1 MDGNQRD
8 VQVMAGQAGGGLRA
22 GARLAL
28 LSDVHGN
35 PIALDAVLA
44 DITRQGGA
52 DAYWV
57 LGDLVAIGYDPVTVL
72 ERLTSL
78 PNVRFTQGNTD
89 RYVVTGEGP
98 HPHIEDAAADP
109 TLLPL
114 LVGVAQSF
122 AWTRGYVTSAG
133 WYDWLAALPFAQRA
147 TLPDGTR
154 LLGVHVAPDRDDGM
168 GVHPALDDSEVR
180 VMLHGCEANL
190 VCVGHMHWPSERI
203 VDGIRV
209 VNVGNVSN
217 PWAVDLRASYAMLT
231 ATETGYL
238 IQHHW
243 ASYSTEAVIEA
254 IRRSRHPSTDFIT
267 GFFQGLHTPAWL
279 KEHGRA
285 SGS

>member
-1 MDGNQRD
+1 M
-8 VQVMAGQAGGGLRA
+8 
-22 GARLAL
+22 RLAI

-44 DITRQGGA
+44 DIAGQGGA

-89 RYVVTGEGP
+89 HYVVTGEGP
-98 HPHIEDAAADP
+98 YPTIDDATADP
-109 TLLPL
+109 TLMPL

-122 AWTRGYVTSAG
+122 AWTRGYVTAAG
-133 WYDWLAALPFAQRA
+133 WFDWLAALPVAQRA

-168 GVHPALDDSEVR
+168 GMHPMLDDTEVR
-180 VMLHGCEANL
+180 VMLRGCDADL
-190 VCVGHMHWPSERI
+190 VCVGHMHWPSERV
-203 VDGIRV
+203 VDHVRV

-217 PWAVDLRASYAMLT
+217 PWAPDLRASYALLT
-231 ATETGYL
+231 ATETGYA
-238 IQHHW
+238 IRHRW
-243 ASYSTEAVIEA
+243 ASYSTEAVVEA
-254 IRRSRHPSTDFIT
+254 VRRSRHPSADYII
-267 GFFQGLHTPAWL
+267 GFFRGLRSPGWL
-279 KEHGRA
+279 EEYLRA
-285 SGS
+285 SGPRPHLKVRHPDTG